1 MVASSPKFRQF
12 LAVLSSQLVRLAK
25 APTRCICQH
34 SVAQCNNLVHNKV
47 MIHEGHKLE
56 ISRIL
61 AAIRRERR
69 LTQIRLA
76 SRCGLTRQEISYFE
90 TGSRAPSLEQLL
102 RIASALDLPLQRFL
116 SGHDRP
122 GSDVRA
128 IALELRALGLVD
140 IHVEDP
146 LVPGAFR
153 RPEEIVALAIAGE
166 EPETRIVE
174 GIPAILA
181 WNHWSGP
188 LLRAFAAITKPKTIH
203 RLAWLADIVLALDKA
218 GGFPGGCSAKEDLA
232 AFLKGVKQPPTDRWD
247 DLGAPASQPPTST
260 IYKRWRINYAADLG
274 VFRQRAEKLVELR
287 LINPSA

>member
-1 MVASSPKFRQF
+1 
-12 LAVLSSQLVRLAK
+12 
-25 APTRCICQH
+25 
-34 SVAQCNNLVHNKV
+34 
-47 MIHEGHKLE
+47 MIHQGLKLK

-61 AAIRRERR
+61 ATIRRERG
-69 LTQIRLA
+69 LTQTQLA
-76 SRCGLTRQEISYFE
+76 GRCGLARQEISYFE
-90 TGSRAPSLEQLL
+90 RGSRTPSLEQLL

-140 IHVEDP
+140 LHVEAP

-181 WNHWSGP
+181 WNRWSGP
-188 LLRAFAAITKPKTIH
+188 LLRAFAAITRPKTIH
-203 RLAWLADIVLALDKA
+203 RLAWLADVVLALDKA
-218 GGFPGGCSAKEDLA
+218 GGFPGGCSGKEDLA
-232 AFLKGVKQPPTDRWD
+232 SFLKGVKQTPTDRWD
-247 DLGAPASQPPTST
+247 DLGKPASQPPTSAV
-260 IYKRWRINYAADLG
+260 YKRWRINYAANLG

-287 LINPSA
+287 LVNPPA